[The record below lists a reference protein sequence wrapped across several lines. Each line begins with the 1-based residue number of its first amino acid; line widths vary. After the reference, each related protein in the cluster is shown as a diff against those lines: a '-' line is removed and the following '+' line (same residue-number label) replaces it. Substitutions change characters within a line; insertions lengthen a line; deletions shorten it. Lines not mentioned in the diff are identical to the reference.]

1 MKDKEKIQIS
11 GKQTKVGKSLTMYAK
26 DNVSNTLKKYFSILY
41 PQMFCSLRINLILN
55 VKLICILI
63 HLFLL
68 KEML

>member
-26 DNVSNTLKKYFSILY
+26 DNVSNTLKSIFPILY